1 MPQQVINH
9 YERLLDEHVWM
20 QTGFHWTVVRTGA
33 LPPSIEEIGAR
44 LSRSAEAGIE
54 EEVDVA
60 SGTDLFIPRSVVSVD
75 RQKEGYFL
83 FQNHDGGVDEPPVLR
98 ELSEEGERVW
108 SITSILYKHQ
118 LTYAVDG
125 EIRLMWWQ
133 IPHGD
138 RPIADDPVDEDL
150 SFVLDVC
157 KEANIRFGLAALMAA
172 VDIGS
177 GVRMDINWPHAPR
190 PAVIIDDPIW

>member
-1 MPQQVINH
+1 MSLQVINH
-9 YERLLDEHVWM
+9 YERLLDEHAWM
-20 QTGFHWTVVRTGA
+20 QDGFHWTVARTGT

-44 LSRSAEAGIE
+44 LSRSAEAGVE

-60 SGTDLFIPRSVVSVD
+60 AGADHFIPRSAVSVD

-83 FQNHDGGVDEPPVLR
+83 FQNQDCGVDEPAVLQ
-98 ELSEEGERVW
+98 ELSEKDERAW
-108 SITSILYKHQ
+108 SLTSILYKHKF
-118 LTYAVDG
+118 TYAVDG
-125 EIRLMWWQ
+125 EIRLKWRA

-138 RPIADDPVDEDL
+138 RPIAHDPVDEDL

-157 KEANIRFGLAALMAA
+157 REANIRFGLAALMA
-172 VDIGS
+172 VIDIGS